1 MQTRASHQSIPSGL
15 PIEARWCQAQGLA
28 GGRAWARH
36 LAGVLVV
43 DRGYCGG
50 RSWLERCAERAGT
63 PSISSLAGTKSLRGV
78 GVASIPSGTD
88 DDGFSDCHE
97 CARSHIAGVY
107 PLGPRYVTS
116 TNCAGLLARWVTW
129 AAVVMERVSGV
140 VLPVVY
146 ILCCRCGV
154 PRDGGVPR
162 GGVLF
167 RASRVFVVVPRVTWL
182 LCALRHVGPR
192 RASK

>member
-1 MQTRASHQSIPSGL
+1 MSGAGPRRGAGLGAAPRRCPGRRPGLLWRTLMVRAL
-15 PIEARWCQAQGLA
+15 RRE
-28 GGRAWARH
+28 GRNSEH
-36 LAGVLVV
+36 LQPCRDKEPEGS
-43 DRGYCGG
+43 R
-50 RSWLERCAERAGT
+50 
-63 PSISSLAGTKSLRGV
+63 
-78 GVASIPSGTD
+78 VASIPSGTD

-140 VLPVVY
+140 VLPVIY